1 MGVVNVGKTTRT
13 RKRQKEDAEEI
24 KEDSSKRPRT
34 KRGQGKVSK

>member
-1 MGVVNVGKTTRT
+1 MGVANVGKTT

-24 KEDSSKRPRT
+24 KEDSSKRSRT